1 MFCRGFMDLFLQ
13 LTVNGLTLGSIYLLL
28 GISWGLIFA
37 VTRTFH
43 FAHGATFV
51 VAAYFTYLFQQW
63 GLALIFAALGGICA
77 AVLFGIAIEGILY
90 RYLRK
95 AFATPLVIFI
105 AALGTLITVEN
116 LIAMGFGT
124 DAKPLEGFPI
134 KVIKVGQVG
143 FNNLHV
149 VMVLT
154 AAILLGALMLYLHRT
169 KSGKALRA
177 VISNPEMAEVIG
189 IDTQKFF
196 LLAFALGSFLIA
208 PAAVLVTIERGAT
221 PDLGHWAI
229 LYAFVPVII
238 GGVGSLPG
246 AAIGGIIVGL
256 AESIGIWKISS
267 EWQVGIAFVVLV
279 VVLLLKPSGLLG
291 FRVYRGKI

>member
-1 MFCRGFMDLFLQ
+1 MDLLLQ
-13 LTVNGLTLGSIYLLL
+13 LTVNGLSLGSIYAIL

-51 VAAYFTYLFQQW
+51 IACYAAYLFQQL
-63 GLALIFAALGGICA
+63 GLPLILAAAGSVVA
-77 AVLFGIAIEGILY
+77 AGLFGIALEGILY
-90 RYLRK
+90 RFLRK
-95 AFATPLVIFI
+95 AFATHLVIFV

-116 LIAMGFGT
+116 LVAMGFGT
-124 DAKPLEGFPI
+124 DTKPLEGFPV
-134 KVIKVGQVG
+134 KVIKIGQVG
-143 FNNLHV
+143 FNNLNV
-149 VMVLT
+149 VMFIT
-154 AAILLGALMLYLHRT
+154 AGAVFAALLLYLRHT
-169 KSGKALRA
+169 KTGKALRA

-189 IDTQKFF
+189 IDVRKYF
-196 LLAFALGSFLIA
+196 LIAFGLGSVLVA

-229 LYAFVPVII
+229 LYAFMPVII
-238 GGVGSLPG
+238 GGIGSLPG
-246 AAIGGIIVGL
+246 AALAGFIVGL

-267 EWQVGIAFVVLV
+267 QWQVGIAFVVLV
-279 VVLLLKPSGLLG
+279 AVLLLKPTGLFG

>member
-1 MFCRGFMDLFLQ
+1 MDLFIQ
-13 LTVNGLTLGSIYLLL
+13 LTINGLSLGSIYLLL

-51 VAAYFTYLFQQW
+51 VAAYAAYLFQQM
-63 GLALIFAALGGICA
+63 GLSLILA
-77 AVLFGIAIEGILY
+77 AVGSVIAAGLFGMAVEGILY

-95 AFATPLVIFI
+95 AFATHLVIFV

-116 LIAMGFGT
+116 LVAMGFGT
-124 DAKPLEGFPI
+124 DTKPLEGFPV
-134 KVIKVGQVG
+134 KVIKIGEVG
-143 FNNLHV
+143 FNNLNV
-149 VMVLT
+149 VMFIT
-154 AAILLGALMLYLHRT
+154 AGVIFAALMLYLHST
-169 KSGKALRA
+169 KTGKALRA

-189 IDTQKFF
+189 IDVRKYF
-196 LLAFALGSFLIA
+196 LIAFGLGSVLVA

-229 LYAFVPVII
+229 LYAFMPVII
-238 GGVGSLPG
+238 GGIGSLPG
-246 AAIGGIIVGL
+246 AALAGLIVGL

-267 EWQVGIAFVVLV
+267 QWQVGIAFVVLV
-279 VVLLLKPSGLLG
+279 AVLLLKPTGLFG

>member
-1 MFCRGFMDLFLQ
+1 MDLFFQ
-13 LTVNGLTLGSIYLLL
+13 LAINGLSLGSIYVLL

-51 VAAYFTYLFQQW
+51 VASYAAYSLQQM
-63 GLALIFAALGGICA
+63 GLPLILAALGSLLA
-77 AVLFGIAIEGILY
+77 AALFGMALEGFLY

-95 AFATPLVIFI
+95 SFATHLVIFV

-116 LIAMGFGT
+116 LVAMGFGT
-124 DAKPLEGFPI
+124 DTKPLEGFPI
-134 KVIKVGQVG
+134 KVIKIGQVG
-143 FNNLHV
+143 FNNLNI
-149 VMVLT
+149 VMFIT
-154 AAILLGALMLYLHRT
+154 AGLFLAALMLYLHRT
-169 KSGKALRA
+169 KTGKALRA

-189 IDTQKFF
+189 IDVRKYF
-196 LLAFALGSFLIA
+196 LIAFGLGSLLVA

-229 LYAFVPVII
+229 LYAFMPVII
-238 GGVGSLPG
+238 GGIGSLPG
-246 AAIGGIIVGL
+246 AALAALIVGL

-267 EWQVGIAFVVLV
+267 QWQVGIAFVVLV
-279 VVLLLKPSGLLG
+279 AVLLLKPTGLFG

>member
-1 MFCRGFMDLFLQ
+1 MDLFWQ
-13 LTVNGLTLGSIYLLL
+13 LVINGLSLGSIYLIL

-51 VAAYFTYLFQQW
+51 VAAYAAYLGQQM
-63 GLALIFAALGGICA
+63 GGHLILAALAGIIG
-77 AVLFGIAIEGILY
+77 AVLFGLAIERFLY
-90 RYLRK
+90 RYLRR

-116 LIAMGFGT
+116 FIAMGFGT

-134 KVIKVGQVG
+134 KVIKIGRVG

-149 VMVLT
+149 FMFVT
-154 AAILLGALMLYLHRT
+154 AAVLLIGLIFYLRRT
-169 KSGKALRA
+169 KNGKALRA
-177 VISNPEMAEVIG
+177 VISNPEMAEVLG
-189 IDTQKFF
+189 IDVQKYF
-196 LLAFALGSFLIA
+196 LLAFGIGSFLIA

-229 LYAFVPVII
+229 LYSFMPVII
-238 GGVGSLPG
+238 GGIGSLPG
-246 AAIGGIIVGL
+246 AALAGIIIGL

-267 EWQVGIAFVVLV
+267 QWQLGIAFVVLV
-279 VVLLLKPSGLLG
+279 IVLIIKPTGLFG

>member
-1 MFCRGFMDLFLQ
+1 
-13 LTVNGLTLGSIYLLL
+13 
-28 GISWGLIFA
+28 LIFA

-51 VAAYFTYLFQQW
+51 IACYAAYFFQQL
-63 GLALIFAALGGICA
+63 GLSLILAAAGSVVA
-77 AVLFGIAIEGILY
+77 AGLFGMALEGILY
-90 RYLRK
+90 RFLRK
-95 AFATPLVIFI
+95 AFATHLVIFV

-116 LIAMGFGT
+116 LVAMGFGT
-124 DAKPLEGFPI
+124 DTKPLEGFPV
-134 KVIKVGQVG
+134 KVIKIGQVG

-149 VMVLT
+149 VMFIT
-154 AAILLGALMLYLHRT
+154 AGVVFAALMLYLHST
-169 KSGKALRA
+169 KTGKALRA

-189 IDTQKFF
+189 IDVRKYF
-196 LLAFALGSFLIA
+196 LIAFGLGSVLVA

-229 LYAFVPVII
+229 LYAFMPVII
-238 GGVGSLPG
+238 GGIGSLPG
-246 AAIGGIIVGL
+246 AALAGLIVGL

-267 EWQVGIAFVVLV
+267 QWQVGMAFVVLV
-279 VVLLLKPSGLLG
+279 AVLLLKPSGLFG

>member
-1 MFCRGFMDLFLQ
+1 M
-13 LTVNGLTLGSIYLLL
+13 GSIYLLL

-51 VAAYFTYLFQQW
+51 VAAYSAYFFQQL
-63 GLALIFAALGGICA
+63 GFSLILAAVGSVLA
-77 AVLFGIAIEGILY
+77 AVLFGMAVEGILY

-95 AFATPLVIFI
+95 AFATHLVIFV
-105 AALGTLITVEN
+105 AAIGTLITVEN

-124 DAKPLEGFPI
+124 DAKPLVGFPV
-134 KVIKVGQVG
+134 KVIKIGKVG

-149 VMVLT
+149 VMIVT
-154 AAILLGALMLYLHRT
+154 AGILFFLLMLYLHRT
-169 KSGKALRA
+169 KTGKALRA

-189 IDTQKFF
+189 IDTRKYF
-196 LLAFALGSFLIA
+196 LLAFALGSLLVA

-221 PDLGHWAI
+221 IDLGHWAI
-229 LYAFVPVII
+229 LYAFMPVII
-238 GGVGSLPG
+238 GGIGSLPG
-246 AAIGGIIVGL
+246 AALAGLIIGL

-267 EWQVGIAFVVLV
+267 QWQVGIAFVVLV
-279 VVLLLKPSGLLG
+279 AVLIVKPTGLFG

>member
-1 MFCRGFMDLFLQ
+1 MDLLIQ
-13 LTVNGLTLGSIYLLL
+13 LTINGLSLGSVYALL

-51 VAAYFTYLFQQW
+51 VACYSAYLFQQL
-63 GLALIFAALGGICA
+63 GLPLAAAALGGILG
-77 AVLFGIAIEGILY
+77 AVLFGMAVEGILY
-90 RYLRK
+90 RFLRRS
-95 AFATPLVIFI
+95 FATPLVIFV

-124 DAKPLEGFPI
+124 DTKPLEGFPL
-134 KVIKVGQVG
+134 KVIRIGRVG
-143 FNNLHV
+143 FNNLDV
-149 VMVLT
+149 VMFITAGVLF
-154 AAILLGALMLYLHRT
+154 AALMLYLHHT
-169 KSGKALRA
+169 KNGKALRA

-189 IDTQKFF
+189 IDTRKYF
-196 LLAFALGSFLIA
+196 LLAFALGSLLVA
-208 PAAVLVTIERGAT
+208 PAGVLVTIERGAT

-229 LYAFVPVII
+229 LYAFMPVII
-238 GGVGSLPG
+238 GGIGSIPG
-246 AAIGGIIVGL
+246 AALAGFIIGL

-267 EWQVGIAFVVLV
+267 QWQVGIAFVVLV
-279 VVLLLKPSGLLG
+279 VVLILKPTGLFG

>member
-1 MFCRGFMDLFLQ
+1 MDLLLQ
-13 LTVNGLTLGSIYLLL
+13 LTINGLSLGSIYLIL

-51 VAAYFTYLFQQW
+51 VASYSAYLCQQW
-63 GLALIFAALGGICA
+63 GLPLLVASLGAILGAL
-77 AVLFGIAIEGILY
+77 LFGIAIEGILY

-95 AFATPLVIFI
+95 KFATHLVIFV
-105 AALGTLITVEN
+105 AALGMLITVEN

-124 DAKPLEGFPI
+124 DAKPLEGFPV
-134 KVIKVGQVG
+134 KVIKIGQVG

-149 VMVLT
+149 LMFLT
-154 AAILLGALMLYLHRT
+154 AGILLVALMFYLHRT

-177 VISNPEMAEVIG
+177 VISNPEMAGVIG
-189 IDTQKFF
+189 IDIQKYF
-196 LLAFALGSFLIA
+196 LLAFAIGSLLIA

-229 LYAFVPVII
+229 LYAFMPVII
-238 GGVGSLPG
+238 GGIGSIPG
-246 AAIGGIIVGL
+246 AALAGIIIGL

-267 EWQVGIAFVVLV
+267 QWQVGIAFVVLV
-279 VVLLLKPSGLLG
+279 AVLLLKPTGLFG

>member
-1 MFCRGFMDLFLQ
+1 MELFLQ
-13 LTVNGLTLGSIYLLL
+13 LAINGITLGSIYLLL

-208 PAAVLVTIERGAT
+208 PAGVLITIERGAT

-229 LYAFVPVII
+229 LYAFIPVII
-238 GGVGSLPG
+238 GGIGSLPG
-246 AAIGGIIVGL
+246 AALGGIIIGL

-267 EWQVGIAFVVLV
+267 QWQVGIAFAVLV
-279 VVLLLKPSGLLG
+279 AVLVLKPTGLFG

>member
-1 MFCRGFMDLFLQ
+1 MDLFWQ
-13 LTVNGLTLGSIYLLL
+13 LVINGLSLGSIYSIL

-51 VAAYFTYLFQQW
+51 IAAYTAYQGQQW
-63 GLALIFAALGGICA
+63 GWPLILAALGGVGG
-77 AVLFGIAIEGILY
+77 AVLFGLALEKFLY
-90 RYLRK
+90 QYLRR

-116 LIAMGFGT
+116 FIAMGFGT

-134 KVIKVGQVG
+134 RVIKIGQIG
-143 FNNLHV
+143 FNNLHI
-149 VMVLT
+149 VMFGT
-154 AAILLGALMLYLHRT
+154 AAILLAGLIWYLRHT

-177 VISNPEMAEVIG
+177 VISNPEMAEVVG
-189 IDTQKFF
+189 IDVQRYF
-196 LLAFALGSFLIA
+196 LLAFGIGSFLIA

-229 LYAFVPVII
+229 LYSFMPVII
-238 GGVGSLPG
+238 GGIGSIPG
-246 AAIGGIIVGL
+246 AALAGIIIGL

-267 EWQVGIAFVVLV
+267 QWQLGIAFIVLV
-279 VVLLLKPSGLLG
+279 VVLIIKPTGLFVFL
-291 FRVYRGKI
+291 VYRGQI

>member
-1 MFCRGFMDLFLQ
+1 MDLFVQ
-13 LTVNGLTLGSIYLLL
+13 LTINGLTLGSIYLLL

-63 GLALIFAALGGICA
+63 GQPLIFAAFGGICCA
-77 AVLFGIAIEGILY
+77 ALFGVATEGLLY
-90 RYLRK
+90 RYLRR

-105 AALGTLITVEN
+105 AALGILITVEN

-124 DAKPLEGFPI
+124 DAKPLEGFPVR
-134 KVIKVGQVG
+134 VIKIGRVG

-149 VMVLT
+149 VMFVTAGVLF
-154 AAILLGALMLYLHRT
+154 AALMLYLHRT
-169 KSGKALRA
+169 KTGKALRA

-189 IDTQKFF
+189 IDVRKY
-196 LLAFALGSFLIA
+196 FLIA
-208 PAAVLVTIERGAT
+208 FGLGSLLVAPAAILVTIERGAT

-229 LYAFVPVII
+229 LYSFMPVII
-238 GGVGSLPG
+238 GGIGSLPG
-246 AAIGGIIVGL
+246 AALAGIIVGL

-267 EWQVGIAFVVLV
+267 QWQVGIAFIVLV
-279 VVLLLKPSGLLG
+279 AVLLLKPTGLFG

>member
-1 MFCRGFMDLFLQ
+1 MELFLQ
-13 LTVNGLTLGSIYLLL
+13 LAINGITLGSIYLLF

-63 GLALIFAALGGICA
+63 RLPLIFAALGGICA

-90 RYLRK
+90 RYLRR

-105 AALGTLITVEN
+105 AALGMLITVEN
-116 LIAMGFGT
+116 LVAMGFGT
-124 DAKPLEGFPI
+124 DAKPLEGFPV
-134 KVIKVGQVG
+134 KVIKIGLVG
-143 FNNLHV
+143 FNNLNV
-149 VMVLT
+149 VMVIT
-154 AAILLGALMLYLHRT
+154 AGILFAALMLYLHRT

-189 IDTQKFF
+189 IDTHKIF
-196 LLAFALGSFLIA
+196 LMAFAIGSFLIA
-208 PAAVLVTIERGAT
+208 PAAVLITIERGAT
-221 PDLGHWAI
+221 PDQGHWAI
-229 LYAFVPVII
+229 LYAFMPVIVGGI
-238 GGVGSLPG
+238 GSIPG
-246 AAIGGIIVGL
+246 AALGGIIIGL

-267 EWQVGIAFVVLV
+267 QWQVGIAFVVLV
-279 VVLLLKPSGLLG
+279 VVLILKPTGLFG

>member
-1 MFCRGFMDLFLQ
+1 MDLLLQ
-13 LTVNGLTLGSIYLLL
+13 LTINGLSMGSIYLLL

-51 VAAYFTYLFQQW
+51 VAAYSAYFFQQL
-63 GLALIFAALGGICA
+63 GFSLVLAAVGSVLA
-77 AVLFGIAIEGILY
+77 AVLFGMAVEGILY

-95 AFATPLVIFI
+95 AFATHLVIFV
-105 AALGTLITVEN
+105 AAIGTLITVEN

-124 DAKPLEGFPI
+124 DAKPLVGFPM
-134 KVIKVGQVG
+134 KVIKIGQVG
-143 FNNLHV
+143 FNNLHI
-149 VMVLT
+149 VMFIT
-154 AAILLGALMLYLHRT
+154 AGAFFAALMLYLHGT

-189 IDTQKFF
+189 IDTQKYF
-196 LLAFALGSFLIA
+196 LLAFALGSLLVA

-229 LYAFVPVII
+229 LYAFMPVII
-238 GGVGSLPG
+238 GGIGSLPG
-246 AAIGGIIVGL
+246 AALAGIIVGL

-267 EWQVGIAFVVLV
+267 QWQVGIAFVVLV
-279 VVLLLKPSGLLG
+279 AVLILKPTGLFG